1 MIKNLLRKLKPFKS
15 PKDKAIQK
23 FFSIKLK
30 KTDIVIECGA
40 NVGNITN
47 HLSKMGA
54 IVYAFEPNP
63 FAFKILQKRF
73 SGKENIMCYQKAVLD
88 RNDTLKLFMHE
99 WSNQNEVK
107 WSTGSSLLDFKGNVQ
122 KDNFIE
128 IDTIDL
134 VKFIQDLKSNIKLL
148 KLDVEG
154 VECPIVKKIINTGL
168 YKKIE
173 YIFVETHEKKV
184 PELMVETE
192 ELRDLINSLNINN
205 INLDWK

>member
-1 MIKNLLRKLKPFKS
+1 
-15 PKDKAIQK
+15 
-23 FFSIKLK
+23 
-30 KTDIVIECGA
+30 
-40 NVGNITN
+40 
-47 HLSKMGA
+47 
-54 IVYAFEPNP
+54 
-63 FAFKILQKRF
+63 
-73 SGKENIMCYQKAVLD
+73 MCYQKAVLD